1 MTIHQKWKSWRLL
14 SKDEKTAA
22 IKEFVPTGTSASIA
36 VDLLAQNG
44 IVDCTRSAFI
54 GHYHR
59 TMRKAGEW
67 SLSATLER
75 GRAYTKQGAQR
86 RERAKERARTTAK
99 LFGLPET
106 DFGPVEPFRTIP
118 EPATDKAKTLADLG
132 PKDCRYPLW
141 GDEKTT
147 AESLFCGCEVGTE
160 TGFYCEWHFVK
171 CHK

>member
-1 MTIHQKWKSWRLL
+1 MTIHQSWKSWRLL

-22 IKEFVPTGTSASIA
+22 IKEFVPNGTSATIA
-36 VDLLAQNG
+36 VDILAQNG

-59 TMRKAGEW
+59 EIRKTGEW
-67 SLSATLER
+67 SLSAKLER
-75 GRAYTKQGAQR
+75 GAAYTKQFEKR
-86 RERAKERARTTAK
+86 KSRAKVTAK
-99 LFGLPET
+99 LFGVPEI

-118 EPATDKAKTLADLG
+118 EPPTDKAKPLADLG
-132 PKDCRYPLW
+132 PKDCRFPLW

-147 AESLFCGCEVGTE
+147 AESLFCGCEVGTD
-160 TGFYCEWHFVK
+160 TGFYCEYHFVK